1 MKLKKYILS
10 LASLALITSCDYED
24 INTNIYGV
32 SDEEL
37 GALLYGTSFMDMQ
50 QKVIPIGSPTLTTG
64 PGNDLQNTDLISSG
78 TYIGYFGNNNNW
90 AGAGYLEANWNFQD
104 NRMNY
109 AYENFYSK
117 MYQSWNTIYSKL
129 KGSEEP
135 ADQEILALANIV
147 KIAGWLRATDVFGP
161 IVYTNAGNGDIAPKL
176 DSQQVIY
183 KTMMADL
190 ADAVAILNKSTSKV
204 LGDYDV
210 IYNGNPANWVRF
222 ANSLMLRMAVRVHF
236 VDNALAQEY
245 ITKALDVKNGGVIE
259 DASQEA
265 KIQNSDKMPLLN
277 SMLASVDEYGE
288 TRMGATIWA
297 YLTGY
302 NDPRIAVYFKKGTF
316 YGEENYYGLPQASSF
331 GKQWNDNA
339 ASPYFASKPNVNS
352 NSPLYW
358 MRASEVQFLKAEACL
373 YNLMAGDP
381 KTYYEAGVEMS
392 FTENGLT
399 GAGEYLSK
407 ETLPSPLGFASLSHH
422 PAYTS
427 PLITG
432 NTSPKWDHYSTSN
445 QKEEQLQK
453 IITQKYLALYPNA
466 VEAWTEYRRTGYPFI
481 GKPEDTSAPA
491 RIGASGDC
499 FAPERFRFGA
509 TEYSTNPN
517 MKDVP
522 TLLGGE
528 DQGSTKLWWVRSDR
542 PLQK

>member
-176 DSQQVIY
+176 DSQQVVY

-236 VDNALAQEY
+236 VDNALA
-245 ITKALDVKNGGVIE
+245 
-259 DASQEA
+259 
-265 KIQNSDKMPLLN
+265 
-277 SMLASVDEYGE
+277 
-288 TRMGATIWA
+288 
-297 YLTGY
+297 
-302 NDPRIAVYFKKGTF
+302 
-316 YGEENYYGLPQASSF
+316 
-331 GKQWNDNA
+331 
-339 ASPYFASKPNVNS
+339 
-352 NSPLYW
+352 
-358 MRASEVQFLKAEACL
+358 
-373 YNLMAGDP
+373 
-381 KTYYEAGVEMS
+381 
-392 FTENGLT
+392 
-399 GAGEYLSK
+399 
-407 ETLPSPLGFASLSHH
+407 
-422 PAYTS
+422 
-427 PLITG
+427 
-432 NTSPKWDHYSTSN
+432 
-445 QKEEQLQK
+445 
-453 IITQKYLALYPNA
+453 
-466 VEAWTEYRRTGYPFI
+466 
-481 GKPEDTSAPA
+481 
-491 RIGASGDC
+491 
-499 FAPERFRFGA
+499 
-509 TEYSTNPN
+509 
-517 MKDVP
+517 
-522 TLLGGE
+522 
-528 DQGSTKLWWVRSDR
+528 
-542 PLQK
+542 